1 MIILTGKVQEEE
13 EKKAQEAWKE
23 KEKEGSIS
31 FRLWLWLKDV
41 ALKATHFFVVFF
53 FFFFAAF
60 SSCSADHIQA
70 ADMHVSNAAV
80 ILMTLREARVPLCC
94 QHRYIS

>member
-31 FRLWLWLKDV
+31 FRL
-41 ALKATHFFVVFF
+41 
-53 FFFFAAF
+53 
-60 SSCSADHIQA
+60 
-70 ADMHVSNAAV
+70 
-80 ILMTLREARVPLCC
+80 
-94 QHRYIS
+94 